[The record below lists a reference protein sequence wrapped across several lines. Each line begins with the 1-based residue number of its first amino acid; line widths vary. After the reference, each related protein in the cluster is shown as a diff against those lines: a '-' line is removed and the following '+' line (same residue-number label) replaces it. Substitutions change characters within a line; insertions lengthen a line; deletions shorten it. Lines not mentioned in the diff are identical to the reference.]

1 VSGSGLVQWSP
12 SGLKHLD
19 ELETVLQA
27 QLAAITALNLWQP
40 RKLGFLKLHQL
51 TDIEAFNRQ
60 EEEQVGR
67 IVQLESRRQV
77 LMTLLQHE
85 MGLVDRETVDLSA
98 LLAVLPEARAA
109 RLEQLRERILSVGAQ
124 LREAQSVVADLLKV
138 SLAFV
143 HHTMDVFAQ
152 LAQVAPNTGYGESGG
167 VTSHVMGSFLLD
179 QRA

>member
-1 VSGSGLVQWSP
+1 
-12 SGLKHLD
+12 
-19 ELETVLQA
+19 
-27 QLAAITALNLWQP
+27 
-40 RKLGFLKLHQL
+40 
-51 TDIEAFNRQ
+51 
-60 EEEQVGR
+60 
-67 IVQLESRRQV
+67 
-77 LMTLLQHE
+77 MTLLQHE